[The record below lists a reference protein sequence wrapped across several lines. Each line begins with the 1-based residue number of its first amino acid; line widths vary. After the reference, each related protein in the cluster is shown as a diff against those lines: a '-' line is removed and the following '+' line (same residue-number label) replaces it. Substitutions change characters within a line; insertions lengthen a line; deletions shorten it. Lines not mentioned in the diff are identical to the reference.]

1 MILLGNDFKRDMLCR
16 YLVGAWENIDRTRL
30 GGNIFIMMLSLV
42 KSMRPRQW
50 VKNLVV
56 FLPLVFSINEA
67 WSLSAINEQHT
78 LELLSK
84 NIIALVSFIFA
95 CSAVYMLND
104 LLDAESDRNHDSK
117 KSRPIAAG
125 EINVTI
131 ALVTAVLF
139 AVVALLIASLVN
151 TNLFYAVATYMMLMV
166 AYSLFLREIMI
177 LDIFAIS
184 AGFVIRVVAGAL
196 AINIPVSPWL
206 YVCMGFGA
214 LFIALS
220 KRHAELNLTES
231 KEAYNRTTLQT
242 YSLGLI
248 ETFITLALSTT
259 LISYIL
265 YTFTA
270 PNLPD
275 NNAMM
280 VTIPVIVYGTF
291 RYLYLVKERCLG
303 EKPED
308 VLITDRPLII
318 CVMFWLAVTV
328 TVLYFFR

>member
-16 YLVGAWENIDRTRL
+16 YLVGVWENIDRTRL

-104 LLDAESDRNHDSK
+104 LLDAESDRNHYSK

-184 AGFVIRVVAGAL
+184 AGFVIRVVSGAL

-231 KEAYNRTTLQT
+231 EEAYSRTTLQT

-280 VTIPVIVYGTF
+280 VTIPFIVYGTF

-318 CVMFWLAVTV
+318 CVIFWLAVTV

>member
-1 MILLGNDFKRDMLCR
+1 MILLGHDFKLAMLCR
-16 YLVGAWENIDRTRL
+16 YLVGARENIDRTRL
-30 GGNIFIMMLSLV
+30 VGNIFIMMLSLV

-196 AINIPVSPWL
+196 AIDIPVSPWL

-220 KRHAELNLTES
+220 KRHAELNITKS
-231 KEAYNRTTLQT
+231 GEAYNRTTLQT

-248 ETFITLALSTT
+248 ETFITLALSIT

-280 VTIPVIVYGTF
+280 VTIPFIVYGTF

>member
-1 MILLGNDFKRDMLCR
+1 
-16 YLVGAWENIDRTRL
+16 
-30 GGNIFIMMLSLV
+30 MMLSLV

-231 KEAYNRTTLQT
+231 EEAYNRTTLQT

-280 VTIPVIVYGTF
+280 VTIPFIVYGTF
-291 RYLYLVKERCLG
+291 RYLYLVKERRLG

-308 VLITDRPLII
+308 VLVTDRPLII
-318 CVMFWLAVTV
+318 CVIFWLAVTV

>member
-16 YLVGAWENIDRTRL
+16 YLVSAWENIDRTRL

-50 VKNLVV
+50 VKNFVV

-95 CSAVYMLND
+95 CSSVYMLND
-104 LLDAESDRNHDSK
+104 LVDAESDRNHDSK

-125 EINVTI
+125 EINVTV

-151 TNLFYAVATYMMLMV
+151 TNLFYAVATYMILMV

-196 AINIPVSPWL
+196 ALNIPVSPWL

-231 KEAYNRTTLQT
+231 EEAYNRTTLQT

-280 VTIPVIVYGTF
+280 VTIPFIVYGTF
-291 RYLYLVKERCLG
+291 RYLYLVKERHLG

-318 CVMFWLAVTV
+318 CVILWLAVTV

>member
-16 YLVGAWENIDRTRL
+16 YLVSAWENIDRTRL
-30 GGNIFIMMLSLV
+30 DGNIFIMMLSLV

-50 VKNLVV
+50 VKNFVV

-95 CSAVYMLND
+95 CSSVYMLND
-104 LLDAESDRNHDSK
+104 LVDAESDRNHDSK

-125 EINVTI
+125 EINVTV

-151 TNLFYAVATYMMLMV
+151 TNLFYAVATYMILMV

-196 AINIPVSPWL
+196 ALNIPVSPWL

-231 KEAYNRTTLQT
+231 EEAYNRTTLQT

-280 VTIPVIVYGTF
+280 VTIPFIVYGTF
-291 RYLYLVKERCLG
+291 RYLYLVKERHLG

-318 CVMFWLAVTV
+318 CVILWLAVTV

>member
-1 MILLGNDFKRDMLCR
+1 
-16 YLVGAWENIDRTRL
+16 
-30 GGNIFIMMLSLV
+30 MMLSLV

-50 VKNLVV
+50 VKNLVI
-56 FLPLVFSINEA
+56 FLPLVFSLNEA
-67 WSLSAINEQHT
+67 WSLSTGNELPT
-78 LELLSK
+78 LTLLSK

-95 CSAVYMLND
+95 CSAIYILND
-104 LLDAESDRNHDSK
+104 LLDAESDRNHHSK
-117 KSRPIAAG
+117 KFRPIAAG
-125 EINVTI
+125 EINTSI
-131 ALVTAVLF
+131 ALFTAVLF
-139 AVVALLIASLVN
+139 TVVALLIASLVN
-151 TNLFYAVATYMMLMV
+151 TKLFYAVGAYMMLMV
-166 AYSLFLREIMI
+166 VYSLFLREIMI

-184 AGFVIRVVAGAL
+184 SGFVIRVVAGAL

-220 KRHAELNLTES
+220 KRHAELNVTET
-231 KEAYNRTTLQT
+231 KNGYNRTTLQK

-259 LISYIL
+259 LMSYIL

-280 VTIPVIVYGTF
+280 LTIPFIVYGTF
-291 RYLYLVKERCLG
+291 RYLYLVKERWLG

-308 VLITDRPLII
+308 VLVTDRPLII
-318 CVMFWLAVTV
+318 CVILWLTVTV